1 MMMLIVCA
9 ITVWGMLWVWML
21 YRIVRSLR
29 QFRIKKLYTAALE
42 APSVSVCIPARN
54 EMHAMAACL
63 ERVLASDYRKME
75 VIVYDD
81 SSADDTSLLVRSF
94 AHAGVRFVPGSDLPE
109 GWLGKN
115 HAQEVLAREASG
127 TYVLFMDVDTVIDPT
142 TISRMVSYMMTED
155 LVMSSVLPERQD
167 TTRFSTIFGHL
178 RYFWQLLLS
187 REAMPATSGAF
198 WMIKR
203 HTFLDT
209 IGGMVSH
216 KDEAMPEAHIAALI
230 GTKAYHCIVS
240 SPLLRVAYEKRWHS
254 QVETSRRLLYPMMGG
269 VWYKAIF
276 GFIGMILLVLPQ
288 VVSLVLFVAGWWRLG
303 LVVLFITLLF
313 GGVFMLYART
323 AWGSRS
329 WLSIIVWP
337 FVSVQELVLAI
348 YSAVGYARQS
358 ITWKGRA
365 IRVASVHHKTSRQ

>member
-1 MMMLIVCA
+1 MITLIA
-9 ITVWGMLWVWML
+9 FIFALWMTLFIWMAH
-21 YRIVRSLR
+21 RIIRSLR
-29 QFRIKKLYTAALE
+29 RFRVKKLYTAALE

-127 TYVLFMDVDTVIDPT
+127 TYLIFMDVDTVIEPT
-142 TISRMVSYMMTED
+142 TISRMVSYMMTEN
-155 LVMSSVLPERQD
+155 LVMASVLPERKD
-167 TTRFSTIFGHL
+167 TTRASTLFGHL

-187 REAMPATSGAF
+187 RPAMPATSGAF

-209 IGGMVSH
+209 IGGLVSH

-230 GTKAYHCIVS
+230 GTKAYHCVAS
-240 SPLLRVAYEKRWHS
+240 GPLLRVAYEKRWRS

-269 VWYKAIF
+269 VWYKAMA
-276 GFIGMILLVLPQ
+276 GFIGLILLVMPQ
-288 VVSLVLFVAGWWRLG
+288 LVAVTSFILGWWQLGVGAALITLMFGSLYMFYTWSAWQSRWWLALVVWPIVSL
-303 LVVLFITLLF
+303 
-313 GGVFMLYART
+313 
-323 AWGSRS
+323 
-329 WLSIIVWP
+329 
-337 FVSVQELVLAI
+337 QELFLAV
-348 YSAVGYARQS
+348 YSAIGYARQS

-365 IRVASVHHKTSRQ
+365 IRVASVHRS